1 MKSKLSLPPGPVMR
15 RLEGLVVVICGLG
28 CFLVYVLIRFDLCAD
43 GNCARLAVT
52 KFHAS
57 LPELYLVYGIASI
70 LTGIYLFSNEQVSRA
85 FRLGI
90 ETAIIVG
97 FVLSGM
103 IIFGMLIEIRN
114 VT

>member
-1 MKSKLSLPPGPVMR
+1 MR
-15 RLEGLVVVICGLG
+15 SIEGLVVIFCGPS
-28 CFLVYVLIRFDLCAD
+28 CFLVYGLIRFDLCAD
-43 GNCARLAVT
+43 GNCSRLAVT

-70 LTGIYLFSNEQVSRA
+70 LTGIFLFSNKQLSRA

-90 ETAIIVG
+90 ETTIIVG